1 MPEKKKKT
9 GVKKKR
15 IKSTIRG
22 RKSNKHTNTQRYI
35 PFAEIRND
43 TVILKNGGLRAV
55 LRIEPLNFNLKSET
69 EQQGII
75 VGYESFINT
84 ITFPLQIVI
93 RSTKVNIDPYL
104 EHIHEQSEKQQNELL
119 KEQTIGYATFIEK
132 IVEVADIMQKEFY
145 VIVPLDDVQRSKKKN
160 LFKQFMTWLK
170 IDDSL
175 GKALQR
181 NRSFGGHTMR
191 LKERTDLIETGLHN
205 IGLGTKRLTTIDLIR
220 LFYRIYNPSVGQTQ
234 KLSTSEEELNTEEL
248 VL

>member
-9 GVKKKR
+9 GIKRKR
-15 IKSTIRG
+15 IKSTVRG
-22 RKSNKHTNTQRYI
+22 RKSNKNANTQRYI

-104 EHIHEQSEKQQNELL
+104 EHIHEQSENQQNELL

-145 VIVPLDDVQRSKKKN
+145 VIIPLDDVQRNKKN
-160 LFKQFMTWLK
+160 SLFRQFTTWLK

-181 NRSFGGHTMR
+181 NRSFGGHITR